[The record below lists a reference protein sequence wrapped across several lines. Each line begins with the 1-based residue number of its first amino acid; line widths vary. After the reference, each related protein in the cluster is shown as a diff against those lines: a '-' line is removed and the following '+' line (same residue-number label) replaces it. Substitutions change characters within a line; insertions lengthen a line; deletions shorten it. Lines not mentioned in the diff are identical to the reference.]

1 MTAKRSPEKVRDDE
15 LNDIR
20 AVMNMESGRRFMS
33 KLLGKAR
40 IFESTYA
47 GSTNDTM
54 FAEGGRNLGLF
65 ILSEIDEACP
75 ERTIEM
81 MRETYE
87 RNRDSD

>member
-1 MTAKRSPEKVRDDE
+1 MSRTAQQVRDEE
-15 LNDIR
+15 LDDIR
-20 AVMNMESGRRFMS
+20 AVMNMESGRRFVS
-33 KLLGKAR
+33 KLLGRAR

-87 RNRDSD
+87 RNRDTD